1 MCDTL
6 FLQCSTNQK
15 EYTMAKDVALK
26 TLYKLV
32 YLLNPEA
39 DTTGDKKISR
49 AELAEAAEKAVQKAE
64 KKKKQELALR

>member
-1 MCDTL
+1 
-6 FLQCSTNQK
+6 
-15 EYTMAKDVALK
+15 MAKDVALK